1 MMARPPVLRTR
12 CISFMAAMGCEKF
25 LNAARHTMASKASRE
40 KRIAA
45 ALPTRKSTLTDSCRA
60 FSAASSTKV
69 LLISSPI
76 TWYRPRFASSIDRY
90 PGPDA
95 TSRMRLPPGISLA
108 KRSAS
113 ERNSAMSLDVF
124 FAYHVANPSL
134 HPDALIS
141 LVRLRWHDRT
151 SLLFLF
157 SFWSS
162 LRVPFLPFRKESA
175 TISLNAL
182 DQVLNEAELGFQST
196 KPVLTFDGKQRREL
210 HCFRLSEAG
219 LELVDVLPQK
229 LDTSFEHV
237 DRLLGRKRR
246 QQ

>member
-12 CISFMAAMGCEKF
+12 CISFIAAMGCEKF
-25 LNAARHTMASKASRE
+25 LNAARHTMRSKASSE
-40 KRIAA
+40 KGIAA
-45 ALPTRKSTLTDSCRA
+45 AFPTRKSTLTDSCRA

-69 LLISSPI
+69 LLISSPM

-95 TSRMRLPPGISLA
+95 TSRMRLPPACFVGEAVCQRAEFS
-108 KRSAS
+108 
-113 ERNSAMSLDVF
+113 DVF
-124 FAYHVANPSL
+124 GRVLRVPRRDPAL
-134 HPDALIS
+134 HPDALIPFV
-141 LVRLRWHDRT
+141 LMPWHDGIA
-151 SLLFLF
+151 LLFPS
-157 SFWSS
+157 SFGSS
-162 LRVPFLPFRKESA
+162 LRVPFLPFREESA

-182 DQVLNEAELGFQST
+182 DQVPNEAELGFQSS
-196 KPVLTFDGKQRREL
+196 KPVLTFDAKQRREL